1 MIDEPAA
8 RVLARFVSVNSTAEN
23 LKLLGIYLRQ
33 FGRPVR
39 FCTGR
44 LSLFRGNPSL
54 GAESTPGVEAGRS
67 QIRRA
72 LAELEIEWSPSSW
85 SKTGLPARF
94 FRSAHRVLARGLH
107 RAQIETLV
115 EANEYLERIYL
126 PLWRSRCARAAALRD
141 LHRPLLAGHDLD
153 SILSEVET
161 RIVSP
166 QSTVQYCGVIYAS
179 PELERL
185 HCGAS
190 VQIERRPGGNMY
202 VRAEGRSLALE
213 EAPPQT
219 PPSAV
224 RLRPKTRT
232 RRGVSN
238 RAWMQNF
245 FKSPTPP
252 LWRLLK

>member
-1 MIDEPAA
+1 MIDEPAT

-23 LKLLGIYLRQ
+23 LKVLGIYLRQ

-44 LSLFRGNPSL
+44 LSLFRGNPRLS
-54 GAESTPGVEAGRS
+54 AESTPGVEAGRS

-85 SKTGLPARF
+85 TKTGLAARF
-94 FRSAHRVLARGLH
+94 FRSAHRELARGLH
-107 RAQIETLV
+107 RAQIETLA
-115 EANEYLERIYL
+115 EANEYLERISL

-166 QSTVQYCGVIYAS
+166 QSTVQYYGVIYAS

-202 VRAEGRSLALE
+202 VRAGERYLPLE
-213 EAPPQT
+213 EASRREAPVAIKRRPQ
-219 PPSAV
+219 S
-224 RLRPKTRT
+224 KT
-232 RRGVSN
+232 RRGIQSRVD
-238 RAWMQNF
+238 AE
-245 FKSPTPP
+245 
-252 LWRLLK
+252 LL

>member
-1 MIDEPAA
+1 LP
-8 RVLARFVSVNSTAEN
+8 
-23 LKLLGIYLRQ
+23 
-33 FGRPVR
+33 
-39 FCTGR
+39 
-44 LSLFRGNPSL
+44 
-54 GAESTPGVEAGRS
+54 AESTPGVEAGRS

-72 LAELEIEWSPSSW
+72 LAELEIEWSPGGW
-85 SKTGLPARF
+85 TKTGLAARF
-94 FRSAHRVLARGLH
+94 FRSAHRELARGLS
-107 RAQIETLV
+107 RAQIETLA

-126 PLWRSRCARAAALRD
+126 PLWSSRCARPAVLRD
-141 LHRPLLAGHDLD
+141 LHRHLLAGHDLD

-202 VRAEGRSLALE
+202 VRAAGRYLPLE
-213 EAPPQT
+213 VASRRKAPVAIKRRPQ
-219 PPSAV
+219 S
-224 RLRPKTRT
+224 KT
-232 RRGVSN
+232 RRGGSN

-245 FKSPTPP
+245 FKTPTPP
-252 LWRLLK
+252 LWRSLK